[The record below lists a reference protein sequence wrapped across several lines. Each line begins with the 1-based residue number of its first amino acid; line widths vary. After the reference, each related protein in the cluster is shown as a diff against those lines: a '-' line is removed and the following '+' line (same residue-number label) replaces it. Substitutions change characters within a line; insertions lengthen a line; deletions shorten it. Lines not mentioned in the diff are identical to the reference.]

1 MITFNEA
8 LNNYY
13 EFKTLYENSYN
24 KEKRDIINNKK
35 LSWNEKRSKFQ
46 KLKPKCINCKRP
58 VGTLFSRKFTSDNS
72 REFKTLSGDKLE
84 QIKYNTTAHDIIYKY
99 ITSGQLSKEDSKIL
113 QTVVKDTLKMVG
125 LGAIAIPI
133 PGGSL
138 LVAILIT
145 GAKKFNINLLPSKFN
160 NDIKK

>member
-1 MITFNEA
+1 M
-8 LNNYY
+8 
-13 EFKTLYENSYN
+13 YN
-24 KEKRDIINNKK
+24 KEKINYFFNKWTIELFDK
-35 LSWNEKRSKFQ
+35 YKNDFKEFYIQ
-46 KLKPKCINCKRP
+46 LK
-58 VGTLFSRKFTSDNS
+58 
-72 REFKTLSGDKLE
+72 E
-84 QIKYNTTAHDIIYKY
+84 QIKYNTIAHDIIYKY
-99 ITSGQLSKEDSKIL
+99 ITSGELSKEDSKIL